1 MVGLLVFAGY
11 GCRQA
16 PQVYLVKGTVQ
27 EVKPA
32 EKTVKIAHEKIP
44 NYMDAMTMDFE
55 VKDAK
60 ELSGLQ
66 SNDYVS
72 FRMVVTEKDGWLES
86 STRLPNKQ
94 ATPKPVTNA
103 AVNFRRVRE
112 FEPLKVGDLMPE
124 YRFTNEMNQA

>member
-1 MVGLLVFAGY
+1 MIGLLVFAGY

-32 EKTVKIAHEKIP
+32 EKSVKIAHEKIP

-55 VKDAK
+55 VKEAK

-66 SNDYVS
+66 PGDYVS
-72 FRMVVTEKDGWLES
+72 FRMVVTEKDGWIENI
-86 STRLPNKQ
+86 TRISNGAPTTANV
-94 ATPKPVTNA
+94 ANA
-103 AVNFRRVRE
+103 PENFRRVRE
-112 FEPLKVGDLMPE
+112 VEPLKLGDPLPE
-124 YRFTNEMNQA
+124 YR